1 MWGSWVHSDEPRGE
15 YDRTRLMTK
24 DLSTQR
30 VRMCYVFRHRCNQFG
45 GGFALC
51 AANARVGEQRESVH
65 PDSAKPEERRS
76 EPEQNFENSVAV
88 SQGLVDLA

>member
-1 MWGSWVHSDEPRGE
+1 MFSVTDVTNS
-15 YDRTRLMTK
+15 
-24 DLSTQR
+24 
-30 VRMCYVFRHRCNQFG
+30 

-88 SQGLVDLA
+88 SQDLVDLA

>member
-1 MWGSWVHSDEPRGE
+1 MVDAISQPGCAECGAGVLVLTDYRPYAFLRA
-15 YDRTRLMTK
+15 L
-24 DLSTQR
+24 
-30 VRMCYVFRHRCNQFG
+30 FG

-51 AANARVGEQRESVH
+51 AANARVGEQRESSVH

-88 SQGLVDLA
+88 SQDLVDLA